1 MKTKIILLICVW
13 MTGCGESKVAEE
25 YAQKMTTVLS
35 TYRTQVDKNIRAE
48 QQSYVDLAKTYD
60 TASVNR
66 LEQELDVTRN
76 QQATAFVDEVKR
88 STQVAPSTVL
98 SRLQTY
104 GEIDFAEAEKV
115 FTREADAYKKALS
128 GLEDLTVEV
137 TRLEKLN
144 AMLSTLADPRS
155 NIEQLK
161 MLGQFGCEVNRN
173 YKLIDVGKEL
183 AALTPQIAAANAAL
197 AKLTTDLAA
206 ATTDEKKKE
215 LATDLAKAKIKAANV
230 EKLNTAANKEK
241 TELSTPCK

>member
-1 MKTKIILLICVW
+1 MNKKLILLICVW
-13 MTGCGESKVAEE
+13 MTSCGESKVAEE
-25 YAQKMTTVLS
+25 YARKMTTVLS
-35 TYRTQVDKNIRAE
+35 TYRTQVDKKIRAE
-48 QQSYVDLAKTYD
+48 QQSYVDLAQAYD

-98 SRLQTY
+98 SRLQSY
-104 GEIDFAEAEKV
+104 GEIDFAQAEKV
-115 FTREADAYKKALS
+115 FTREADAYKKALV

-137 TRLEKLN
+137 ARLEKLN
-144 AMLSTLADPRS
+144 TMLSTLAEPRS

-173 YKLIDVGKEL
+173 FKLIDVDKEL
-183 AALTPQIAAANAAL
+183 AALTPQVSAANASVT
-197 AKLTTDLAA
+197 KLTADLAA

-215 LATDLAKAKIKAANV
+215 LAAELAKAKTKAANL
-230 EKLNTAANKEK
+230 EKLNAAAKKEK
-241 TELSTPCK
+241 TDLTTPCT

>member
-1 MKTKIILLICVW
+1 MNKKLILIVCVW
-13 MTGCGESKVAEE
+13 MTSCGESKVAEE
-25 YAQKMTTVLS
+25 YARKMTTVLS
-35 TYRTQVDKNIRAE
+35 TYRTQVDRKIRAE

-66 LEQELDVTRN
+66 LEQELDLTRN

-115 FTREADAYKKALS
+115 FTREADAYKKALV

-137 TRLEKLN
+137 ARLEKLN
-144 AMLSTLADPRS
+144 TMLSTLAEPRS

-183 AALTPQIAAANAAL
+183 AALTPQIAAANTSVT
-197 AKLTTDLAA
+197 KLTADLAA
-206 ATTDEKKKE
+206 ATTDDKKKE
-215 LATDLAKAKIKAANV
+215 VAADLGKAKTKAANL

-241 TELSTPCK
+241 TDLTTPCK

>member
-1 MKTKIILLICVW
+1 MNKKLILLICVW
-13 MTGCGESKVAEE
+13 MTSCGESKVAEE
-25 YAQKMTTVLS
+25 YARKMTTVLS
-35 TYRTQVDKNIRAE
+35 TYRTQVDKKIRAE
-48 QQSYVDLAKTYD
+48 QQSYVDLAKAYD
-60 TASVNR
+60 TATVNR

-76 QQATAFVDEVKR
+76 QHVTAFVDEVKR

-115 FTREADAYKKALS
+115 FTREADAYKKALV

-137 TRLEKLN
+137 ARLEKLST
-144 AMLSTLADPRS
+144 MLSTLAEPRS

-183 AALTPQIAAANAAL
+183 ATLTPQLTAANASVT
-197 AKLTTDLAA
+197 KLTTDLAA
-206 ATTDEKKKE
+206 ATTEDKKKE
-215 LATDLAKAKIKAANV
+215 LAAELAKAKTKAANLV
-230 EKLNTAANKEK
+230 QLNTAATKEK
-241 TELSTPCK
+241 TDLTTPCK